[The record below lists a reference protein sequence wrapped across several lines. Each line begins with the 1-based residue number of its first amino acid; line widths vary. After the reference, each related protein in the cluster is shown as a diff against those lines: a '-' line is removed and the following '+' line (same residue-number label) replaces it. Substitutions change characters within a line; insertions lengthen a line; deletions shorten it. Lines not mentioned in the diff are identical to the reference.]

1 MNSPILWF
9 IVVFCAFW
17 LPFAW
22 LARKTIEQI
31 ASHAAFHAKQYAA
44 AYAKGG
50 ALMAIAA
57 MTSYDET
64 FSKLS
69 TDVAEVLPWWHWL
82 ALYFKPVVAML
93 AVLVAFLD
101 GTVQRSGDKRDAAA
115 KTEKENP

>member
-1 MNSPILWF
+1 MNSPLVWF
-9 IVVFCAFW
+9 IVVLCAIW
-17 LPFAW
+17 IPFLW
-22 LARKTIEQI
+22 LARRAIGEVSAQ
-31 ASHAAFHAKQYAA
+31 AAHHAKQYAA

-69 TDVAEVLPWWHWL
+69 SDVAAVLPWWHWL
-82 ALYFKPVVAML
+82 ALFFKPVVAML

-101 GTVQRSGDKRDAAA
+101 RTVQRSNDKRE
-115 KTEKENP
+115 KTEKINP

>member
-1 MNSPILWF
+1 MNSPLIWF
-9 IVVFCAFW
+9 IVVLCAVW
-17 LPFAW
+17 IPLAW
-22 LARKTIEQI
+22 LTRNALREISQQ
-31 ASHAAFHAKQYAA
+31 AAHHAKQYAA

-69 TDVAEVLPWWHWL
+69 VDVAAVLPWWHWL
-82 ALYFKPVVAML
+82 ALYFKPIVAML

-101 GTVQRSGDKRDAAA
+101 GSVQKS
-115 KTEKENP
+115 KEQPKP

>member
-1 MNSPILWF
+1 MNSPLVWF
-9 IVVFCAFW
+9 VVVLCAIW
-17 LPFAW
+17 IPLAW
-22 LARKTIEQI
+22 LAKNMVGELSKQ
-31 ASHAAFHAKQYAA
+31 AAHHAKQYAA

-50 ALMAIAA
+50 SLMAIAA

-69 TDVAEVLPWWHWL
+69 VDVAAVLPWWHWL

-101 GTVQRSGDKRDAAA
+101 GSVQRSNDKRD

>member
-1 MNSPILWF
+1 MNSPLVWF

-17 LPFAW
+17 LPFVW
-22 LARKTIEQI
+22 LARKSIEQI
-31 ASHAAFHAKQYAA
+31 SAQAAFHAKAYAA

-57 MTSYDET
+57 LTSYDET

-69 TDVAEVLPWWHWL
+69 SDVAAVLPWWHWL
-82 ALYFKPVVAML
+82 ALFFKPIVAML

-101 GTVQRSGDKRDAAA
+101 GSVQKVKQQQEA
-115 KTEKENP
+115 KP

>member
-1 MNSPILWF
+1 MNSPLVWF

-17 LPFAW
+17 LPFVW
-22 LARKTIEQI
+22 LARKSIEQI
-31 ASHAAFHAKQYAA
+31 SAQAAFHAKSYAA

-57 MTSYDET
+57 LTSYDET

-69 TDVAEVLPWWHWL
+69 SDVAAVLPWWHWL
-82 ALYFKPVVAML
+82 ALFFKPVVAML

-101 GTVQRSGDKRDAAA
+101 GTVQRSNDKRE
-115 KTEKENP
+115 KTEKINP